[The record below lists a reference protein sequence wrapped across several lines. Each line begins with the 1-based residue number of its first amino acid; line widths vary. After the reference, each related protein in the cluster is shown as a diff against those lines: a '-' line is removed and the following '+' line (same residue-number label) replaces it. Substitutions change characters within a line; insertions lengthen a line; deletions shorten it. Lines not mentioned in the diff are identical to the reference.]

1 MFSILYGVLLR
12 PPPYPDPE
20 GIVRVGE
27 TGLGREAGMSLSN
40 RSMAVLQEAESFEHL
55 AGYRES
61 SNQARAGVAVAQV
74 ALALVLLV
82 AAGLL
87 LRSFVRLVTV
97 DRGYDPANVITARVA
112 NRDVALR
119 PHNPQAV
126 AELRASGRRFHEALA
141 AGMARLE
148 DLSEVE
154 AVGFASG
161 LPLASGG
168 FSMMTMMRAAGPPA
182 PSDPR
187 DLPQVSLNIVTPG
200 YFGAMRLRLQ
210 SGRAFTRL
218 EGPMSPPVLVV
229 NDTLA
234 RELFG
239 DEPAV
244 GQRVLAA
251 GSDEPW
257 EVIGIA
263 ADVRYEGPASAESR
277 AEAFVLFRQLERAP
291 MWDLFNWIV
300 AVRTTGDPL
309 AVVPFLR
316 EALTAAAPGARLDDV
331 MTMDARLSA
340 AVEQPRFYAVFVGFF
355 AALALFLAAF
365 GIYALLSY
373 NVSQRRR
380 EIGVRLALGAQ
391 RRDVIALVVRQGAVL
406 VAAGTFLGL
415 LAAGAAA
422 RLLDSFL
429 FGVAANDG
437 LTFFAA
443 PLALIGVA
451 LVACWLPGCRAARIH
466 PMDALR
472 VE

>member
-1 MFSILYGVLLR
+1 MDDARVVPLLEEMVGEYRPALLALTSATVLVLLIACTNVAGLLLAR
-12 PPPYPDPE
+12 GATRQRALAVCAALGAGRGRLLRGLLTE
-20 GIVRVGE
+20 SVMLGVGGGVF
-27 TGLGREAGMSLSN
+27 GLA
-40 RSMAVLQEAESFEHL
+40 AAAIVLQVTPALVPGDIARLDEVGIDSGTLVFTL
-55 AGYRES
+55 GLSISAGLLFGVVPALQWSRVDLVRALNEGS
-61 SNQARAGVAVAQV
+61 AQSAGGFRLLRSNQARAGVAVAQV

-119 PHNPQAV
+119 PDNPQAV
-126 AELRASGRRFHEALA
+126 ADLRASGRRFHEALA
-141 AGMARLE
+141 EGMARLE

-168 FSMMTMMRAAGPPA
+168 FSMMTMMRAAGSPP

-257 EVIGIA
+257 EVIGVA

-291 MWDLFNWIV
+291 MWIFSIGSSRSERR
-300 AVRTTGDPL
+300 ATRSPSS
-309 AVVPFLR
+309 PSS
-316 EALTAAAPGARLDDV
+316 AR
-331 MTMDARLSA
+331 R
-340 AVEQPRFYAVFVGFF
+340 
-355 AALALFLAAF
+355 
-365 GIYALLSY
+365 
-373 NVSQRRR
+373 
-380 EIGVRLALGAQ
+380 
-391 RRDVIALVVRQGAVL
+391 
-406 VAAGTFLGL
+406 
-415 LAAGAAA
+415 
-422 RLLDSFL
+422 
-429 FGVAANDG
+429 
-437 LTFFAA
+437 
-443 PLALIGVA
+443 
-451 LVACWLPGCRAARIH
+451 
-466 PMDALR
+466 
-472 VE
+472 